1 MTRDALTLTLTR
13 LSAMVRPLMAVSIGM
28 GTAWAP
34 YVVSSGCCVSGVAF
48 SRLLTRLSAMVRP
61 LMAVGIGM
69 GTTWAPHVVVRVLG
83 SVGRRAKAARYDPC
97 DDPTVCGTADV

>member
-1 MTRDALTLTLTR
+1 MCGSAVMTRDALTLTLTR
-13 LSAMVRPLMAVSIGM
+13 LSAMVRPLMAVGFGM

-34 YVVSSGCCVSGVAF
+34 
-48 SRLLTRLSAMVRP
+48 
-61 LMAVGIGM
+61 
-69 GTTWAPHVVVRVLG
+69 HVVVGVLG